1 MVRREEVLQKK
12 REAGEI
18 ARQAWEQQ
26 LTDRRAKQVISLQ
39 VCVHVCVHK
48 TLLDFII

>member
-1 MVRREEVLQKK
+1 MVRREEALQKK

-26 LTDRRAKQVISLQ
+26 LTDKRAKQVISLQ
-39 VCVHVCVHK
+39 VGVHV
-48 TLLDFII
+48 